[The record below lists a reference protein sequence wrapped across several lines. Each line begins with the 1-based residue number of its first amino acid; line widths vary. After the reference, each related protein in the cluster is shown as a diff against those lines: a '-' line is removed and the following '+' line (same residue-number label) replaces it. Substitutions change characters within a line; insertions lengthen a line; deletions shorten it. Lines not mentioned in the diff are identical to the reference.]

1 MPSKGGKSLEQQ
13 QVEFVV
19 EALHWKD
26 LVAEDDVNAAFLLGW
41 RSEDKLVPFFKD
53 GEWRVP
59 DVFDKTLMPAPKD
72 LVSVKKELGEMR
84 KKQG

>member
-1 MPSKGGKSLEQQ
+1 M
-13 QVEFVV
+13 
-19 EALHWKD
+19 
-26 LVAEDDVNAAFLLGW
+26 
-41 RSEDKLVPFFKD
+41 VPFFKD

-59 DVFDKTLMPAPKD
+59 DAFDKTLMPAPKD